1 MIYLN
6 LLNRIF
12 GSRGPLSRKEIDE
25 IMSDSASI
33 ETEHKAE
40 ADEFNSSAMEGWSNS
55 DLEVNASMK
64 NVDER
69 MKDYFNQDS
78 TQGQSTGIYLFLG
91 LFSLIMI
98 VLIVYTYQGNQI
110 TKETIAEKTKI
121 PPSDSKSDL
130 TKNNKIDKPVN
141 EKIAAIEDYEPID
154 KNEQITKE
162 QLRNQPQETSSVNA
176 DNNRIENSAAD
187 QNKIVQLDPKQI
199 TEIPTGEAEN
209 LTFTM
214 ASEVYLNGLKTVDY
228 RSIRTDEPIE
238 LLQELPMGTPADQSE
253 RMENEG
259 SETEILIKEVK
270 YIDYL
275 DETQRLFMNESFKKS
290 LRRYLI
296 IIDHY
301 PDDVNAHFYSG
312 LCYYNLGKYDQAID
326 HFNNSYSLQ
335 IGNFKQ
341 EAEWFKAKAY
351 IQINESSKAKKLLKT
366 IIEED
371 GFYSE
376 QAAQLLNSL

>member
-1 MIYLN
+1 
-6 LLNRIF
+6 
-12 GSRGPLSRKEIDE
+12 
-25 IMSDSASI
+25 MSDSASI